1 MSGNVRVLITGGAG
15 FIGRRLSIALTK
27 NGYKVRI
34 LDPLT
39 VQIHGAVPKAMD
51 WLEGDA
57 IEFIRGSVT
66 QRQDIE
72 NAIKDVQHVVHL
84 AAETGTGQS
93 MYEVE
98 RYYGVNCQG
107 TAMLFDVL
115 ANNSQ
120 HQVKRIVLASSR
132 SVYGEG
138 AFTCH
143 HCDQAQRITPE
154 PRSPSALAKGQ
165 WEPECPACSQPLTA
179 VPTRETDL
187 IRPASM
193 YASSKY
199 AQEDIV
205 RIGCQSLDIGYAILR
220 LQNVYGEGQS
230 LNNPYT
236 GILSIFSTRIRRR
249 LNLPIFEDGK
259 ESRDFVHVDDVA
271 GAMMASIAAPEAPN
285 CVLNVGSGAAISVLD
300 IARKLSE
307 VLGAEPNTVI
317 TGQYRVGDIRHNTAD
332 IQALRHVLG
341 YHPKVSLEEGMQ
353 RFARWVLEQ
362 PLPEDKLGK
371 ALDELKA
378 RNLLG

>member
-1 MSGNVRVLITGGAG
+1 MNEKAKVLITGGAG
-15 FIGRRLSIALTK
+15 FIGRRLSNILVSH
-27 NGYKVRI
+27 GYKVRI

-39 VQIHGAVPKAMD
+39 VQIHGLIPKD
-51 WLEGDA
+51 LGWLEAND
-57 IEFIRGSVT
+57 IEFMRGSVS

-72 NAIKDVQHVVHL
+72 KALDGVQYVVHL

-98 RYYGVNCQG
+98 RYYAVNCQG
-107 TAMLFDVL
+107 TAMLVDVL
-115 ANNSQ
+115 ANSSQ

-138 AFTCH
+138 AYTCQ
-143 HCDQAQRITPE
+143 HCDQAQRVTPD
-154 PRSPSALAKGQ
+154 PRTPMALAKGI
-165 WEPECPACSQPLTA
+165 WEPECPACSQPMT
-179 VPTRETDL
+179 VVQTRETDL
-187 IRPASM
+187 IRPASI

-205 RIGCQSLDIGYAILR
+205 RIGCQSLGIGYAILR

-236 GILSIFSTRIRRR
+236 GILSIFSTRIRRS

-259 ESRDFVHVDDVA
+259 ESRDFVHVDDVT
-271 GAMMASIAAPEAPN
+271 GAMLASIAAPTAPN
-285 CVLNVGSGAAISVLD
+285 RVFNVGSGAAISVLD

-307 VLGAEPNTVI
+307 ALGAEPNTVI
-317 TGQYRVGDIRHNTAD
+317 TGQYRVGDIRHNCAD
-332 IQALRHVLG
+332 IQELRNVLG
-341 YHPKVSLEEGMQ
+341 YHPRVSLEEGMQ

-362 PLPEDKLGK
+362 PLPEDRLGK
-371 ALDELKA
+371 AFDELKA
-378 RNLLG
+378 RNLMG